1 MCGCWAFS
9 SILINQNYLNV
20 VMLRDE
26 EAWQARENIRGQ
38 ASNPSLIILFIPG
51 ERGERGLLARILEA
65 SSSQTLMCM

>member
-1 MCGCWAFS
+1 
-9 SILINQNYLNV
+9 
-20 VMLRDE
+20 MLRDE